1 MKNIISFIDK
11 WGGRISFIVVVLIF
25 FKTCNTNNKI
35 VKSEERINNKLIVV
49 DSTVND
55 ISKKVITTDEMVTL
69 IKETPFW
76 KSLELEELSD
86 KNRVPINQLKNN
98 SENN

>member
-49 DSTVND
+49 DSTVNA

>member
-35 VKSEERINNKLIVV
+35 VKTEERINNKLIVV